1 MKNNKGSSIIEITI
15 IFPIVLFVVYFY
27 IMYLLLCINLSKNLS
42 QKAEGLYDN
51 NGSSITVSW
60 DKGIMKAGD
69 TSQIEIEINKNNN
82 DPVKEVRRWQCA
94 HHTIP

>member
-15 IFPIVLFVVYFY
+15 IFPVILFVIYFY

-42 QKAEGLYDN
+42 QQAEELYGSND
-51 NGSSITVSW
+51 SSISVSW

-82 DPVKEVRRWQCA
+82 NPVKEIRRWKCA
-94 HHTIP
+94 QRTIP